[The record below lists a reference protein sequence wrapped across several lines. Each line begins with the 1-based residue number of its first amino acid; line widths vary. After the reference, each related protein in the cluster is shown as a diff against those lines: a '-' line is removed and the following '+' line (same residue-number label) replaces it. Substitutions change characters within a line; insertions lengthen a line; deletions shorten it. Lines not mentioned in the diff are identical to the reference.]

1 MNNYRYSIAFLVS
14 SILFTVIGFS
24 IFIFAQRVEKPKE
37 LSKSVIK
44 VSIITPIDKKI
55 IKKKKP
61 ILPLSIPKHHKI
73 KKKIKHKHIY
83 KKKKLHKR
91 KVIQKIKS
99 PKKNTKKRVNHKKV
113 IHKIKPNKI
122 VKPIIKKRYTPT
134 PNKIVN
140 HKKVIHKIKPNKR
153 VKPIIKK
160 RYTPTP
166 NKIVYYKK
174 VIHKR
179 KPPKRVKPII
189 EEIYTPPPQPTRVIE
204 KVVKAPTTRKI
215 QRQPK
220 KVDKSIEKRGFLSQV
235 RSKIIANKRY
245 PRVALRQ
252 HIQGSVKVKFDI
264 TANGNVTNICY
275 INGKSILQKG
285 ARKAIEKSFP
295 IDIPS
300 SLRSELPIN
309 DIYLTIH
316 FNID

>member
-1 MNNYRYSIAFLVS
+1 MSNYRYTISFILS
-14 SILFTVIGFS
+14 SILFALIGFS
-24 IFIFAQRVEKPKE
+24 IFIFAQRVERPKE

-55 IKKKKP
+55 INKKKP

-73 KKKIKHKHIY
+73 KKKIKHKYIY

-91 KVIQKIKS
+91 KVIHKRKL
-99 PKKNTKKRVNHKKV
+99 PKRNTKKRVNHKKV
-113 IHKIKPNKI
+113 IHKIKS
-122 VKPIIKKRYTPT
+122 
-134 PNKIVN
+134 
-140 HKKVIHKIKPNKR
+140 HKR

-166 NKIVYYKK
+166 NKIVYHKK

-245 PRVALRQ
+245 PRVALRR

-264 TANGNVTNICY
+264 TANGDVTNICY

>member
-122 VKPIIKKRYTPT
+122 
-134 PNKIVN
+134 
-140 HKKVIHKIKPNKR
+140 